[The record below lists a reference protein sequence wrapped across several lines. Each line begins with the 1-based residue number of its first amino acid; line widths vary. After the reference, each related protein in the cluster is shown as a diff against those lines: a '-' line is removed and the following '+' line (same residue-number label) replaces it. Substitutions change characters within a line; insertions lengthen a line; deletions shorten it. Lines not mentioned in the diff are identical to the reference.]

1 MIITSSVVVNTYWLT
16 SNLEVQNELYLGMA
30 KLPCSLGGG
39 GGEPNIQKNHAHTTP
54 IILHLIKAGISFMY
68 HYLPLRNLYGINI
81 ELWHLVNANQSI
93 LNFKWLH
100 KFWEV
105 LICWP
110 SPLSCRHL
118 SRTIVWRHARPF
130 DKCLVSVLLNE
141 NITNERVKSWACMLI
156 VQWTLGHFLGFSD
169 FMSNN
174 LSNALGERCEM
185 NNIQYPWTL

>member
-39 GGEPNIQKNHAHTTP
+39 GGEPNTQKNHAHTTP

-118 SRTIVWRHARPF
+118 SRTIVWRYAQPFWQVSSECFTKWEYHRWKGKKLGLHANCTVNLGTFPW
-130 DKCLVSVLLNE
+130 LLWLHE
-141 NITNERVKSWACMLI
+141 QQFKQCT
-156 VQWTLGHFLGFSD
+156 Q
-169 FMSNN
+169 
-174 LSNALGERCEM
+174 GEMWDE
-185 NNIQYPWTL
+185 